1 MCGRFNLLP
10 DGKTENLKSR
20 LHARGELQYARDI
33 APGALISI
41 IHGGPERQIS
51 TATWWLLLDPKTG
64 KPNYQ
69 YPSFN
74 SRYDKL
80 NTPGSLA
87 YQPYRQ
93 SRCIIPAS
101 AFAEGLGD
109 KLTYHKIEHEDQA
122 LAFGGLFRTLLKPD
136 SGELVYSASI
146 ITLPPLDKWRK
157 IHPKSLPLLLDV
169 ENDALVERWLD
180 PAFTRVDT
188 FSGLLQSVLHQPQR
202 ITPIDRPSKWNPI
215 GDSFLLT

>member
-10 DGKTENLKSR
+10 DGKTENLLAR
-20 LHARGELQYARDI
+20 LKVSGSLRYAADI
-33 APGALISI
+33 APGAQVSI
-41 IHGGPERQIS
+41 IHGQPERQIS

-64 KPNYQ
+64 KPNYK

-80 NTPGSLA
+80 NTPRSLA

-101 AFAEGLGD
+101 AFVEGLGD
-109 KLTYHKIEHEDQA
+109 KQTYHKIEHLDQA
-122 LAFGGLFRTLLKPD
+122 LAFGGLFRTLLRPD
-136 SGELVYSASI
+136 TGELVYSASI

-157 IHPKSLPLLLDV
+157 IHPKSLPLLLDY
-169 ENDALVERWLD
+169 EDDTLIERWLD
-180 PAFTRVDT
+180 PAFTQVET
-188 FSGLLQSVLHQPQR
+188 FAGLLQSTLRQPQR
-202 ITPIDRPSKWNPI
+202 ITPIDRPGKWNPV